1 MDKHKIKILQKK
13 LGQRLM
19 QARLKKNFT
28 QLEVSITGIIS
39 QSHLSKVESGEIL
52 PNIFVLNE
60 LAKFYEITISELIE

>member
-19 QARLKKNFT
+19 QARLNKNLT